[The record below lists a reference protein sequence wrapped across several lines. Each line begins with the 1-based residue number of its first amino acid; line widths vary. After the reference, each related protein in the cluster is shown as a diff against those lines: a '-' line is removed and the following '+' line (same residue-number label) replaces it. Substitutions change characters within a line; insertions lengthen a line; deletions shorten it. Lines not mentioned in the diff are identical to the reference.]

1 MSTRG
6 YGGRHLKK
14 NARVITNDPG
24 HSRIELS
31 MAGQVEKLAT
41 VTPSR
46 VNLRGAAGDA
56 ISQTVR
62 IIPETKEPFQIV
74 SARAVKGTDIR
85 YAIKQV
91 KAPEKGYELTVTNTR
106 EKPGRYYDRLVLK
119 TDVGKRNFL
128 SIIVIGTIMEKE
140 KTAQ

>member
-1 MSTRG
+1 M
-6 YGGRHLKK
+6 KK
-14 NARVITNDPG
+14 NARVITNDPE

-31 MAGQVEKLAT
+31 VGGKVEKLAT

-46 VNLRGAAGDA
+46 VNLRGVAGDA

-62 IIPETKEPFQIV
+62 IIPETKESFQIV

-91 KAPEKGYELTVTNTR
+91 KTPEKGYELTVTNIR

-128 SIIVIGTIMEKE
+128 SIIVIGTIMQKE